1 MNNENGH
8 GKQLAQNRLVPVIV
22 IGAAANEM
30 NVLAELLAAMPQ
42 NSNAAYVLVYNGSLT
57 DSDIEQTIR
66 QKTSLPVVVV
76 EKETLIQPDVLY
88 VLTSDTTAIPQDGK
102 FIIPGQ
108 PNDLYQ
114 HMPVNQVFTA
124 IADTYQELAVG
135 ILFSCSDTDGLLG
148 LKAIK
153 LAGGL
158 TFCLE
163 QLSKNPGTNKA
174 EVYAAA
180 DLVLS
185 AGQIGEELYRI
196 FHNKG
201 GYFSAL
207 QTTEGEEAGDNEE
220 DLNQILQ
227 TVKKGVG
234 VDFGQYKINT
244 IKRRV
249 VRRMTLLRMDQ
260 LKDYMVY
267 LRTNPS
273 EITSLYQDLL
283 INVTSFFR
291 DKETTEY
298 LKKELLPKIIKTKSS
313 TDPIRIWVP
322 ACSTGEEAYSIAM
335 LAVEALGEN
344 HSNIRV
350 QIFATDLSENAI
362 HKARLGIY
370 SKDDVAGISPARLQ
384 RFFTKMDGSY
394 RVVKSIRD
402 LCVFANHNVAKD
414 PPFSRL
420 DIITCCNLLIYLD
433 TYLQKKL
440 MATFHYSL
448 NNNGYL
454 VLGKSETV
462 GTSSYLF
469 SLLEKKHRIYAKKKD
484 ATVKAAFEMN
494 HRTTDFDRMVQLTR
508 KNLSEKIKP
517 EEIDIERTVDTLLLK
532 KYTPASVLVNQ
543 DLDIIQFRGSTGLY
557 LEPSPGKA
565 SLNLMKMAKPGLEFE
580 LRNVVHKA
588 KKTGTTASKSGLE
601 ISINGKLHRIMVEAT
616 PLKSDTAEEYY
627 LVVFEPMATPA
638 EDATSNS
645 KDKRVKQLE
654 AELTALREDMR
665 SIIESQE
672 AANEELQSAN
682 EEIVSSNEELQSMN
696 EELETSKE
704 EIESSNEE
712 LITINQELQ
721 VRNEQLAESVEYSEA
736 VFTTIRESLLILD
749 KDLRIKTANAAF
761 YKTFGL
767 SEHVTEGMVIYD
779 LGNMV
784 WNIPKLHHLLDDLL
798 RQSAVV
804 NGYELSYFFPGI
816 GEKVLLINARR
827 VLRKLH
833 SQELILLAIEDI
845 TEHRQ
850 GQRAIAEREEWFRNM
865 ADNAAVMISVIN
877 TNKLVTFFNKP
888 WLEFRGLELDS
899 AIGKP
904 WTEGAHPDDLP
915 LCVKTYEH
923 HAKNKESFEFKY
935 RVQRYDGEYRLLL
948 NKSKPHYDHGG
959 TFVGYISSCIEL
971 DETILSKS

>member
-1 MNNENGH
+1 MNHSNGNNN
-8 GKQLAQNRLVPVIV
+8 QLQNNRLIPVIA
-22 IGAAANEM
+22 IGVAVEEIKSM
-30 NVLAELLAAMPQ
+30 AELLASLPH
-42 NSNAAYVLVYNGSLT
+42 NSSAAYVLVQPAGMPREKLQAELSKNTL
-57 DSDIEQTIR
+57 
-66 QKTSLPVVVV
+66 LPIV
-76 EKETLIQPDVLY
+76 EVTKETSIEPDVLY
-88 VLTSDTTAIPQDGK
+88 
-102 FIIPGQ
+102 IIPGDINIV
-108 PNDLYQ
+108 PDGGKLVVRDY
-114 HMPVNQVFTA
+114 PNQVYPNMPLNQFFSA
-124 IADTYQELAVG
+124 LAENHQELAIGVLLSG
-135 ILFSCSDTDGLLG
+135 SETDGMNG

-158 TFCLE
+158 TFARD
-163 QLSKNPGTNKA
+163 G
-174 EVYAAA
+174 AARNADIQSVA
-180 DLVLS
+180 DLVLP
-185 AGQIGEELYRI
+185 AKQIGEELYRI
-196 FHNKG
+196 FNSKA
-201 GYFSAL
+201 GYFSAVGK
-207 QTTEGEEAGDNEE
+207 TEEDGFENSEE
-220 DLNQILQ
+220 DLANILQ
-227 TVKKGVG
+227 IVKKAVS
-234 VDFGQYKINT
+234 VDFSQYKMNT
-244 IKRRV
+244 IRRRII
-249 VRRMTLLRMDQ
+249 RRMTLLKMEL

-267 LRTNPS
+267 IRTNPS
-273 EITSLYQDLL
+273 EITLLYQDLL

-291 DKETTEY
+291 DKETSEY
-298 LKKELLPKIIKTKSS
+298 VKKELLPKIIKSKSPNE
-313 TDPIRIWVP
+313 PIRIWVP

-344 HSNIRV
+344 ISNIRV
-350 QIFATDLSENAI
+350 QIFATDLSETAI

-370 SKDDVAGISPARLQ
+370 SKDDVLAISAPRLQ

-454 VLGKSETV
+454 ILGKSETV

-484 ATVKAAFEMN
+484 ATAKAVFEMN
-494 HRTTDFDRMVQLTR
+494 YRTSDFDRMVQLTKR
-508 KNLSEKIKP
+508 SAAEKIKP
-517 EEIDIERTVDTLLLK
+517 EETDIERTVDTLLLK

-588 KKTGTTASKSGLE
+588 KKSGATAKKSGLE
-601 ISINGKLHRIMVEAT
+601 IHVNGKVQKIAIEAT
-616 PLKSDTAEEYY
+616 PLKNDSAEEYY
-627 LVVFEPMATPA
+627 LVVFEEMATPPEEA
-638 EDATSNS
+638 QSGS

-654 AELTALREDMR
+654 AELASLREDMR

-736 VFTTIRESLLILD
+736 VFTTLRESLLVLD
-749 KDLRIKTANAAF
+749 KDLHIKSANDTF
-761 YKTFGL
+761 YKTFRL
-767 SEHVTEGMVIYD
+767 TEETTEGMVVYD
-779 LGNMV
+779 LADKS
-784 WNIPKLHHLLDDLL
+784 WDIPKLHELLDKML
-798 RQSAVV
+798 RQNNTVFGFEISHHFPVV
-804 NGYELSYFFPGI
+804 
-816 GEKVLLINARR
+816 GEKILLLNARLINRKAHAQELVLLA
-827 VLRKLH
+827 L
-833 SQELILLAIEDI
+833 EDI

-850 GQRAIAEREEWFRNM
+850 GQKVLAEREAWFRNM
-865 ADNAAVMISVIN
+865 ADNAAVMISIIN

-888 WLEFRGLELDS
+888 WLEFRGLQLEE
-899 AIGKP
+899 AIGMP
-904 WTEGAHPDDLP
+904 WTEGIHPDDLAM
-915 LCVKTYEH
+915 CVKTYD
-923 HAKNKESFEFKY
+923 KGYRNKEPFEFKY
-935 RVQRYDGEYRLLL
+935 RVQRYDGEYKLLL
-948 NKSKPHYDHGG
+948 NKSKPDYDHEGQ
-959 TFVGYISSCIEL
+959 FLGYISSCVEL
-971 DETILSKS
+971 NDL

>member
-1 MNNENGH
+1 MKNGNA
-8 GKQLAQNRLVPVIV
+8 GSNQLHSNRLIPVIA
-22 IGAAANEM
+22 IGTG
-30 NVLAELLAAMPQ
+30 VDGITSLAELLSTLPHNSGAAF
-42 NSNAAYVLVYNGSLT
+42 ALVQPADKPIGEVESILT
-57 DSDIEQTIR
+57 KNTL
-66 QKTSLPVVVV
+66 LPVVQVT
-76 EKETLIQPDVLY
+76 EEIIMEPDVLY
-88 VLTSDTTAIPQDGK
+88 LLPATMNILPDGDR
-102 FIIPGQ
+102 FIIQ
-108 PNDLYQ
+108 DYPNQLFTN
-114 HMPVNQVFTA
+114 MPVNQFFTSL
-124 IADTYQELAVG
+124 ADTHQELAIG
-135 ILFSCSDTDGLLG
+135 ILLSGGEADGLMG

-158 TFCLE
+158 TFSADGLNDP
-163 QLSKNPGTNKA
+163 LRTT
-174 EVYAAA
+174 EVRAAA
-180 DLVLS
+180 DLILP
-185 AGQIGEELYRI
+185 AKQIGEELYRI
-196 FHNKG
+196 FNNKS

-207 QTTEGEEAGDNEE
+207 NKIEEDEFGNGEE
-220 DLNQILQ
+220 DLAQVLQI
-227 TVKKGVG
+227 VKKAIG
-234 VDFGQYKINT
+234 VDFSQYKLNT

-249 VRRMTLLRMDQ
+249 IRRMTLLKMDQ
-260 LKDYMVY
+260 LKDYTVY
-267 LRTNPS
+267 IRTNPS
-273 EITSLYQDLL
+273 EITLLYHDLL

-291 DKETTEY
+291 DKETSEY
-298 LKKELLPKIIKTKSS
+298 VKKELLPKIIKTKSAS
-313 TDPIRIWVP
+313 EPIRIWVP

-344 HSNIRV
+344 LSNIRV

-370 SKDDVAGISPARLQ
+370 SKDDVLGISAVRLQ

-448 NNNGYL
+448 NSNGYL
-454 VLGKSETV
+454 ILGKSETV

-469 SLLEKKHRIYAKKKD
+469 SLLEKKHRIYAKKKE
-484 ATVKAAFEMN
+484 ATAKAVFEMN
-494 HRTTDFDRMVQLTR
+494 YRTSDFDRMVQQTR
-508 KNLSEKIKP
+508 RNVSEKIKH
-517 EEIDIERTVDTLLLK
+517 EETDIERTVDNVLLK

-588 KKTGTTASKSGLE
+588 KKTGTPAKKSGLE
-601 ISINGKLHRIMVEAT
+601 ITIDGKIHKVAVEAT
-616 PLKSDTAEEYY
+616 PLKNDNAEEYY
-627 LVVFEPMATPA
+627 LVVFEEMATPP
-638 EDATSNS
+638 EDTGSNL

-736 VFTTIRESLLILD
+736 VFTTIRESLLVLD
-749 KDLRIKTANAAF
+749 KDFRVRSANASF
-761 YKTFGL
+761 YKTFRL
-767 SEHVTEGMVIYD
+767 SEDITEGMLVYELAD
-779 LGNMV
+779 KA
-784 WNIPKLHHLLDDLL
+784 WNIPKLHNLLDNLL
-798 RQSAVV
+798 RQNDSVAGFEI
-804 NGYELSYFFPGI
+804 NHHFPELGD
-816 GEKVLLINARR
+816 KVLLLNAKL
-827 VLRKLH
+827 VSRKAH
-833 SQELILLAIEDI
+833 AQEVILLAIEDI
-845 TEHRQ
+845 TEHKHAQ
-850 GQRAIAEREEWFRNM
+850 KVLAEREAWFRNM
-865 ADNAAVMISVIN
+865 ANNAAVMISVIN
-877 TNKLVTFFNKP
+877 PNKLVTFFNKS
-888 WLEFRGLELDS
+888 WLEFRGLQLEE
-899 AIGKP
+899 AINKP
-904 WTEGAHPDDLP
+904 WTEGAHPDDLAM
-915 LCVKTYEH
+915 CVTIYDK
-923 HAKNKESFEFKY
+923 HAKNKEPFEFKY
-935 RVQRYDGEYRLLL
+935 RVQRYDGEYKLLL
-948 NKSKPHYDHGG
+948 NKSKPNYDHQGQ
-959 TFVGYISSCIEL
+959 FLGYISSCVEL
-971 DETILSKS
+971 NGE